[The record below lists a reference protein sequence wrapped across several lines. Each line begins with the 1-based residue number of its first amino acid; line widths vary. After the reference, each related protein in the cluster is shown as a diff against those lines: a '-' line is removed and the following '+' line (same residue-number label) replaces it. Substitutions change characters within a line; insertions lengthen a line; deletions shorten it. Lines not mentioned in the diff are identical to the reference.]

1 MYVVAFIYGSTMG
14 MTIRLVDWLD
24 NTRDI
29 ANFMVHYLPEDVE
42 ETVLPVRLP
51 RLPASVTKAR
61 EERGYRTRKL
71 VVVGHSFGGCTS

>member
-1 MYVVAFIYGSTMG
+1 

-29 ANFMVHYLPEDVE
+29 ANFMVHYLPEDME

-51 RLPASVTKAR
+51 RLPMLVTKAR
-61 EERGYRTRKL
+61 EERGYRARKL

>member
-1 MYVVAFIYGSTMG
+1 

-29 ANFMVHYLPEDVE
+29 ANFMVHCLPEDME
-42 ETVLPVRLP
+42 ETVLP
-51 RLPASVTKAR
+51 
-61 EERGYRTRKL
+61 L